1 MATQEPLSGRELRIA
16 RLGPDEAVAKRGLT
30 EVRLAAPGIAALLAR
45 IIELADGSRS
55 LDEIV
60 DAFPPQEREE
70 AREVAVTLH
79 ARGLLG
85 EDAGD
90 DPADRF
96 WASMARLS
104 PDGPGE
110 IAKSAVF
117 VTGTGRVADA
127 LARSLVAC
135 GVGRVGTRPA
145 PAAGEDGW
153 DLWCAAADG
162 PADPALV
169 DVARR
174 ALDARAVLLPVSC
187 CCTAPARV
195 YSRSGSTSSA
205 AVPSK
210 YGWNS

>member
-127 LARSLVAC
+127 LAR
-135 GVGRVGTRPA
+135 
-145 PAAGEDGW
+145 
-153 DLWCAAADG
+153 
-162 PADPALV
+162 
-169 DVARR
+169 
-174 ALDARAVLLPVSC
+174 
-187 CCTAPARV
+187 
-195 YSRSGSTSSA
+195 
-205 AVPSK
+205 
-210 YGWNS
+210 